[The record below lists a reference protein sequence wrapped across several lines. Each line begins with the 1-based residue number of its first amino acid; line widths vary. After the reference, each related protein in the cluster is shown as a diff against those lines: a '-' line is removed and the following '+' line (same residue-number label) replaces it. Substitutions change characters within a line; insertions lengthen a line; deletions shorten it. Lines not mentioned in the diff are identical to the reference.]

1 MKVEESRVPRGLCP
15 GSESLVL
22 ALESESWPRG
32 WVHCNP
38 SIIFH
43 NSAPTTSFRKMFS
56 HLTRCA
62 ADTPRQ
68 GSEVVPH
75 APLAASSSRHPLLSS
90 PLLSMLFFLSNLIKN
105 CYLLR
110 GPFSFRCDV
119 VFLTYIYTCIFYC
132 FNHFYFVRLP
142 CHLLCYSE
150 GVAAA
155 AAARG
160 PHRILERPFWFF
172 SSDCVVFI
180 VFVFVSF
187 VAFRLLFCCRV
198 FSLFQIWIDH
208 RISIWPGVT
217 WDPRTY
223 QNSNHN
229 LSISA
234 VWCLLPIRGSW
245 D

>member
-1 MKVEESRVPRGLCP
+1 
-15 GSESLVL
+15 
-22 ALESESWPRG
+22 
-32 WVHCNP
+32 
-38 SIIFH
+38 
-43 NSAPTTSFRKMFS
+43 MFS

-75 APLAASSSRHPLLSS
+75 APLAAASSRHPLLS
-90 PLLSMLFFLSNLIKN
+90 PLLLVLFFLSNLIKN
-105 CYLLR
+105 CYFLR

-119 VFLTYIYTCIFYC
+119 VFLTYIHVFFIALIIFILCGFRATCYA
-132 FNHFYFVRLP
+132 
-142 CHLLCYSE
+142 YSE
-150 GVAAA
+150 GVAAAPSA

-187 VAFRLLFCCRV
+187 VAFRLLFCYRV

-208 RISIWPGVT
+208 RVSIWPRVT

-234 VWCLLPIRGSW
+234 VWCLLPIRGS
-245 D
+245 